1 MLNTNLI
8 TTYKKK
14 SISQLHSLGIDEDSY
29 GGFRRLSAAFEQLE
43 EKANDADTDS
53 EDDDDKF
60 DQGSNSIRY
69 LVQSCDLWSFLCGGM
84 LWRN

>member
-1 MLNTNLI
+1 MRKEIDL
-8 TTYKKK
+8 
-14 SISQLHSLGIDEDSY
+14 SISLGIDEDSY

-43 EKANDADTDS
+43 EKANDAETDS

-69 LVQSCDLWSFLCGGM
+69 ILSSVM
-84 LWRN
+84 